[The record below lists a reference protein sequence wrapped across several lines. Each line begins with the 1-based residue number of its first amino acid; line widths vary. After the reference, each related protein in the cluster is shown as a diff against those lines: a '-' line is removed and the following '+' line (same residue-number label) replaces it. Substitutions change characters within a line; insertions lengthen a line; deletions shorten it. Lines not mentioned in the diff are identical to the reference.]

1 MKIAILHDYFD
12 EIGGAELT
20 LLYMARGLDATIFTT
35 NIDRNK
41 ICELGFPDIKIKS
54 IGNAL
59 NRKLLKQFP
68 TKQFL
73 TKVKFSSLKIKGFD
87 LYIFGGCYSIY
98 AAKNH
103 SPNLW
108 YCFSPLRGLYDL
120 RHLQKGPLSMPLIKK
135 IQIYFD
141 KKAAK
146 NIQKIIAPSSNVK
159 ERIKKYYKR
168 SCNIVNHPVTTG
180 EFKYGSNKNYWLSVA
195 RIDPY
200 KRIEL
205 IIKTFCRIR
214 SEQLIIVGGSSLEFE
229 NYFENLK
236 KSSTENITFTGP
248 IFDRKRIAELYSH
261 CKGFIATA
269 KDEDFGMTV
278 VEAMASGKPVIA
290 PNEGGYKETVID
302 GVTGKLID
310 DINVDKL
317 VNAVKEIGEKPQK
330 YKDAC
335 IEQARKFDTAV
346 FIKKIKEQI
355 GDFFGTP

>member
-12 EIGGAELT
+12 EIGGAEIT
-20 LLYMARGLDATIFTT
+20 LLYMARGLNAVIFTT

-41 ICELGFPDIKIKS
+41 IREMGFADIRIESIGPVPNIKHLKQILTQLRFSGIKIT
-54 IGNAL
+54 GY
-59 NRKLLKQFP
+59 
-68 TKQFL
+68 
-73 TKVKFSSLKIKGFD
+73 G
-87 LYIFGGCYSIY
+87 LYILGGSFSIH
-98 AAKNH
+98 ASKNH

-120 RHLQKGPLSMPLIKK
+120 RYFKKGLLNTIEQPIKE

-141 KKAAK
+141 KKAVK
-146 NIQKIIAPSSNVK
+146 NIQKIIAPSSNVR

-168 SCNIVNHPVTTG
+168 SCAIVNHPVATG
-180 EFKYGSNKNYWLSVA
+180 EFRHSSHKNYWLAVS

-205 IIKTFCRIR
+205 IIKTFSKIKN
-214 SEQLIIVGGSSLEFE
+214 EQLIIAGDSSEEFK
-229 NYFENLK
+229 NYFERIK
-236 KSSTENITFTGP
+236 REATKNIVFAGP
-248 IFDRKRIAELYSH
+248 VFDRKKLADLYAS

-278 VEAMASGKPVIA
+278 VEAMASGKPVVA
-290 PNEGGYKETVID
+290 PNEGGYKETIID

-310 DINVDKL
+310 GINVEKL
-317 VNAVKEIGEKPQK
+317 VNAIKETGENPQS

-335 IEQARKFDTAV
+335 LKQAQKFDTKF
-346 FIKKIKEQI
+346 FINKIKEQI
-355 GDFFGTP
+355 GDFCGT